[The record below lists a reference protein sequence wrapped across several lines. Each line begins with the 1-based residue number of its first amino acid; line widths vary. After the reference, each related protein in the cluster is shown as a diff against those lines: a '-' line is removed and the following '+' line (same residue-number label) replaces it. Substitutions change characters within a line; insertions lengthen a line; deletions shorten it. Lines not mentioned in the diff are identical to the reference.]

1 MIQMDMS
8 LSSMMA
14 MNLQSLQS
22 SISMV
27 TMDKAMNQDSA
38 LMGEMLQDFAQANPT
53 TSNVTL
59 PSGSLGS
66 QIDTYA

>member
-38 LMGEMLQDFAQANPT
+38 LMGEMLQDFSQANPV
-53 TSNVTL
+53 SNVAV

-66 QIDTYA
+66 QMDTYA